1 MHWRNV
7 LVRLAYVVNEIRLKC
22 VIYHE
27 ITLLVFERSKI
38 FVFSSSFFKEE
49 NTTLRVLDLQWNHIR
64 KESAAALCKCLSVRN
79 MFRPCQRHHLSQ
91 CRVAY
96 HIKLIFQTIFINK
109 KKILW
114 LILLNSLKGRCWFL
128 VNVI

>member
-1 MHWRNV
+1 MSLMRYA
-7 LVRLAYVVNEIRLKC
+7 LIKC
-22 VIYHE
+22 VICHE
-27 ITLLVFERSKI
+27 IYLFVFERSKI
-38 FVFSSSFFKEE
+38 FVFSSSFFFKEE

-79 MFRPCQRHHLSQ
+79 VFRPCQRHHHLQ

>member
-1 MHWRNV
+1 MSLMRYA
-7 LVRLAYVVNEIRLKC
+7 LIKC
-22 VIYHE
+22 VICHE
-27 ITLLVFERSKI
+27 IYLFVFERSKI
-38 FVFSSSFFKEE
+38 FVFSSSFFFKEE

-79 MFRPCQRHHLSQ
+79 VFCPCQRHHLSQ

>member
-22 VIYHE
+22 VICHE
-27 ITLLVFERSKI
+27 ITLFVFERSKI

-79 MFRPCQRHHLSQ
+79 IMCF
-91 CRVAY
+91 V
-96 HIKLIFQTIFINK
+96 
-109 KKILW
+109 
-114 LILLNSLKGRCWFL
+114 L
-128 VNVI
+128 VNAIIFRNVELHIISN